1 MVVLCVFQE
10 DDDSEDE
17 PESRMTRVH
26 QAHSELATF
35 QTQCAQKLFKKARRV
50 LSAMKGVV
58 ESFSH
63 AGMKKLSKHW
73 QERVTQFSI
82 VHKTSSN
89 RDALAYAHFNFSGAH
104 RKSPKEVS
112 ESTKAARRCGEAL
125 RGGRGS
131 SSDSS
136 ASNSSPEKR
145 RNKKSKKFERSGS
158 QQFYGGPK
166 FQHYPRMT
174 VFPPPPPRVP
184 TSEKSCYTC
193 KQKGHL
199 AKDCGMKG
207 LVKKEG

>member
-63 AGMKKLSKHW
+63 AYAGMKKLSKHW

-104 RKSPKEVS
+104 GKSPKEVS
-112 ESTKAARRCGEAL
+112 ELTKAARRCGEAL

-131 SSDSS
+131 SSESS

-158 QQFYGGPK
+158 QQFYGPK
-166 FQHYPRMT
+166 FQHFLRMA
-174 VFPPPPPRVP
+174 VFPPPLQEYQPARRAVI
-184 TSEKSCYTC
+184 
-193 KQKGHL
+193 L
-199 AKDCGMKG
+199 ANRRGIWRRTVG
-207 LVKKEG
+207 